1 MIGLFM
7 TVQNNLQDAHA
18 AVLDLVERFEKDQN
32 HYLSASYQEQEARK
46 DFLDKF
52 FMALGWDVN
61 HEAQTNPYE
70 QEVKIEKSVTTG
82 TAKRRAD
89 YSFSMAPHFTKRPR
103 FFVEAKRPQHDIA
116 TPDNYFQS
124 IRYSWSHQLP
134 LVVLTDFHSFHIID
148 SRYRPDIKTALPRK
162 LAVYNYREYRD
173 PDVFA
178 KIYWLFS
185 REATLGDAIGKYAD
199 TLEKPTAATKQM
211 GLFAGGYQNIDD
223 AFLGQLDQYREDLAR
238 SFKRHNPELDS
249 EQLTEVVQ
257 RLLDRL
263 VFTRFLED
271 KLIEPN
277 PIISQLGTKTSAW
290 KQFVRECARLDRQ
303 YNGVVFKHHSI
314 LDSPTFVVDDAAFL
328 AICDELTDPTSP
340 YDFNAIP
347 VEILGRIYER
357 FLGKVVVATAKRA
370 TVEEKPDVRKAGGV
384 FYTPDYI
391 VTHMVEQALGP
402 KVKGK
407 SPEEI
412 LSVRTIDTSCGSGSF
427 LIGVYEYILNEL
439 ARTYAAKPKLAKKND
454 VVMRDGVVHLS
465 IHKKREVLIKC
476 IFGIDIDAQAVEVTQ
491 LSLYLKL
498 LEDET
503 TDSAQTQQLELAAA
517 LLPSLN
523 QNIIVGNSLISP
535 IDDANADDMFTIE
548 RYDALKAVDLHRTF
562 PQVMQRGG
570 GFDLVI
576 GNPPYIKEYTNREA
590 FDNVRESPY
599 FQGKMDI
606 WYMFACRALDILK
619 PETGTLAFIATNNWT
634 TNFGAKRLRGKVTK
648 DARIEHLID
657 FGDFKVFKDAGI
669 QTMILIAKRS
679 TKPVSYVFD
688 YRVLE
693 GKKRTLAD
701 AQGLLAKA
709 DVANVTYL
717 SPDFDRAKFGESPY
731 TFSDATAETLLL
743 KLESC
748 SNFIL
753 NGSSEVAQGI
763 VPNPDVVSTQALGK
777 YSDKE
782 LKSGQISRSDPVFVI
797 PKGLFDKPNRDER
810 ELIKPLFA
818 PTDTKRYFLG
828 KQNVSEII
836 YSCSAL
842 SAVLPERLKQH
853 LLPYKRIMDERRET
867 KFGRLPWYCLHWPR
881 DKSFFEGAP
890 RILSVRK
897 CAEPTFS
904 YTEDVA
910 YVMMAF
916 NIIKTDRINQ
926 KYLTAL
932 LNSKVV
938 RYWLQ
943 HKGKMQGGQFQ
954 VDKEPLLAIPLVAP
968 PSAEQQRIAK
978 LVDLILQASE
988 KLHIAVLDSERDR
1001 YQRLIDQTDAKIQ
1014 EAVYTYYK
1022 LTDSDIDLISAQ
1034 NT

>member
-1 MIGLFM
+1 M
-7 TVQNNLQDAHA
+7 TVQTNFQDAHT
-18 AVLDLVERFEKDQN
+18 AVIDLVERFEKNQH

-61 HEAQTNPYE
+61 HETQTNPYE

-89 YSFSMAPHFTKRPR
+89 YSFSLAPHFTKRPR
-103 FFVEAKRPQHDIA
+103 FFVEAKRPQQDIA

-148 SRYRPDIKTALPRK
+148 SRYRPDIKTAVPRK

-185 REATLGDAIGKYAD
+185 REATLSDAIGKYAD
-199 TLEKPTAATKQM
+199 TLEKPTAASKQM

-238 SFKRHNPELDS
+238 SFKRHNPELNS

-277 PIISQLGTKTSAW
+277 PIISQLGTKTTAW
-290 KQFVRECARLDRQ
+290 KQFVRECDRLDKQ
-303 YNGVVFKHHSI
+303 YNGVVYKHHSI
-314 LDSPTFVVDDAAFL
+314 LDSPSFVVDDAAFL

-357 FLGKVVVATAKRA
+357 FLGKIVVATAKRA

-391 VTHMVEQALGP
+391 VAHMVEQALGP

-427 LIGVYEYILNEL
+427 LIGVYEYILTEL

-454 VVMRDGVVHLS
+454 IVMRDGIVHLS

-503 TDSAQTQQLELAAA
+503 TDSAQAQQLELAAA

-523 QNIIVGNSLISP
+523 KNIIVGNSLISP

-599 FQGKMDI
+599 YQGKMDI

-648 DARIEHLID
+648 DARIKYLID

-679 TKPVSYVFD
+679 SKPASYVFD
-688 YRVLE
+688 YRVLN

-709 DVANVTYL
+709 AVANVTYL
-717 SPDFDRAKFGESPY
+717 SPDFNRAKFGELPY

-743 KLESC
+743 KLARC
-748 SNFIL
+748 SNFVL
-753 NGSSEVAQGI
+753 NGSDEVAQGI
-763 VPNPDVVSTQALGK
+763 VPNPDVVSAQAIKK
-777 YSDKE
+777 YSTKE
-782 LKSGQISRSDPVFVI
+782 LNTHQISRGDPVFVV
-797 PKGLFDKPNRDER
+797 PKGLFSKATKDEKQ
-810 ELIKPLFA
+810 LIKPLFT
-818 PTDTKRYFLG
+818 PTNTKRYSLATDSV
-828 KQNVSEII
+828 QDII
-836 YSCSAL
+836 YSHA
-842 SAVLPERLKQH
+842 ARGTELPERLMQH

-867 KFGRLPWYCLHWPR
+867 KTGRLPWYCLHWPR
-881 DKSFFEGAP
+881 DKTFFEGAP

-904 YTEDVA
+904 YIENDA

-916 NIIKTDRINQ
+916 NVIKTDRINL

-1022 LTDSDIDLISAQ
+1022 LTDSDIDLVNA
-1034 NT
+1034 

>member
-1 MIGLFM
+1 MS
-7 TVQNNLQDAHA
+7 VQNSFQDAHA
-18 AVLDLVERFEKDQN
+18 TVIDLVKCFEKNQH
-32 HYLSASYQEQEARK
+32 HYLSVGYQEQEVRK

-61 HEAQTNPYE
+61 HETQTNPYE

-89 YSFSMAPHFTKRPR
+89 YSFSLPPHFTKRPR
-103 FFVEAKRPQHDIA
+103 FFVEAKRPQQDIA

-148 SRYRPDIKTALPRK
+148 SRYRPDIKTALNRK
-162 LAVYNYREYRD
+162 LGVYNYREYCD

-185 REATLGDAIGKYAD
+185 REATLNDAIGKYSD
-199 TLEKPTAATKQM
+199 TLEKPTASNKQL
-211 GLFAGGYQNIDD
+211 GLFPGGYQNIDD
-223 AFLGQLDQYREDLAR
+223 AFLGQLDQYREDLAH
-238 SFKRHNPELDS
+238 SFKRNNPNLNS

-277 PIISQLGTKTSAW
+277 PIISRLGTKASPW
-290 KQFVRECARLDRQ
+290 KQFVRECTRLDKQ
-303 YNGVVFKHHSI
+303 YNGVVYKHHSI
-314 LDSPTFVVDDAAFL
+314 LDSPSFVVDDASFI
-328 AICDELTDPTSP
+328 AICNELTDPTSP

-357 FLGKVVVATAKRA
+357 FLGKIVVATAKRA
-370 TVEEKPDVRKAGGV
+370 TVENKPDVRKAGGV

-391 VTHMVEQALGP
+391 VAHMVDQALGP

-412 LSVRTIDTSCGSGSF
+412 LSIRTIDTSCGSGSF
-427 LIGVYEYILNEL
+427 LIGVYEYLLTEL
-439 ARTYAAKPKLAKKND
+439 SRTYAGNPKLIKKKD
-454 VVMRDGVVHLS
+454 VVMRDGILHLS

-523 QNIIVGNSLISP
+523 KNIIVGNSLISP

-606 WYMFACRALDILK
+606 WYLFACRALDILK

-634 TNFGAKRLRGKVTK
+634 TNFGAKRLRGKITK
-648 DARIEHLID
+648 DARIEQLID

-669 QTMILIAKRS
+669 QTMILIAKQS
-679 TKPVSYVFD
+679 SKPESYVFD
-688 YRVLE
+688 YRVLN
-693 GKKRTLAD
+693 GKNRTLAD

-709 DVANVTYL
+709 AVTNVTYL
-717 SPDFDRAKFGESPY
+717 SPDFTRSKFGESPY
-731 TFSDATAETLLL
+731 TFSDTTAEALLL

-753 NGSSEVAQGI
+753 DGRSEVAQGI

-777 YSDKE
+777 YSDEE
-782 LKSGQISRSDPVFVI
+782 LKNGQISRGDPVFVI
-797 PKGLFDKPNRDER
+797 PKGLFNKPNRYER
-810 ELIKPLFA
+810 ELIKPLFS
-818 PTDTKRYFLG
+818 PTDTKRYFLA
-828 KQNVSEII
+828 KESVSDII
-836 YSCSAL
+836 YSHGSSAD
-842 SAVLPERLKQH
+842 LPERLKQH

-867 KFGRLPWYCLHWPR
+867 KVGRLPWYCLHWPR
-881 DKSFFEGAP
+881 DKGFFEGPP

-916 NIIKTDRINQ
+916 NVIKTDRINL

-978 LVDLILQASE
+978 LVDFILQASE
-988 KLHIAVLDSERDR
+988 KLHTAVLDSDRDR

-1022 LTDSDIDLISAQ
+1022 LTDSDIDLVNA
-1034 NT
+1034 

>member
-1 MIGLFM
+1 M
-7 TVQNNLQDAHA
+7 TVQTNFNDAHA
-18 AVLDLVERFEKDQN
+18 AVTALVDRFEQN
-32 HYLSASYQEQEARK
+32 HQHYLSPGYQEQQARK

-61 HEAQTNPYE
+61 HETQTNPYE
-70 QEVKIEKSVTTG
+70 QDVKIEKSVTTG
-82 TAKRRAD
+82 AAKRRAD
-89 YSFSMAPHFTKRPR
+89 YSFSLAPHFTKRPR
-103 FFVEAKRPQHDIA
+103 FFVEAKRPQQDIA

-162 LAVYNYREYRD
+162 LAVYNFREYRD

-199 TLEKPTAATKQM
+199 TLEKPTASSKQL
-211 GLFAGGYQNIDD
+211 GLFAGGYQNVDD
-223 AFLGQLDQYREDLAR
+223 AFLGQLDQYREELAR
-238 SFKRHNPELDS
+238 SFKRHNPGLDS
-249 EQLTEVVQ
+249 EQLTEIVQ

-271 KLIEPN
+271 KLIEPQ

-290 KQFVRECARLDRQ
+290 KQFARECDRLDKQ
-303 YNGVVFKHHSI
+303 YNGIVYKHHAI
-314 LDSPTFVVDDAAFL
+314 LDSPSFVVDDAAFIG
-328 AICDELTDPTSP
+328 ICDELTDPTSP

-347 VEILGRIYER
+347 IEILGRIYER

-391 VTHMVEQALGP
+391 VSHMVEKALGP

-412 LSVRTIDTSCGSGSF
+412 LSVKTIDTSCGSGSF
-427 LIGVYEYILNEL
+427 LIGVYEYILTEL

-454 VVMRDGVVHLS
+454 IVMRDGIVHLS
-465 IHKKREVLIKC
+465 IHKKREVLNKC

-503 TDSAQTQQLELAAA
+503 TDSAQAQQLELASA

-523 QNIIVGNSLISP
+523 KNIIVGNSLISP

-548 RYDALKAVDLHRTF
+548 RYDALRAVDLHRTF
-562 PQVMQRGG
+562 PQVMHRGG

-599 FQGKMDI
+599 YQGKMDI

-648 DARIEHLID
+648 NARIEHLID
-657 FGDFKVFKDAGI
+657 FGDYKVFKDAGI
-669 QTMILIAKRS
+669 QTMILIARRS
-679 TKPVSYVFD
+679 SKSASYVFD
-688 YRVLE
+688 YRVLN

-709 DVANVTYL
+709 PIPKVTYL
-717 SPDFDRAKFGESPY
+717 SPDFNRAKFGESPY
-731 TFSDATAETLLL
+731 TFSDATAAILLA
-743 KLESC
+743 KLEGA
-748 SNFIL
+748 SNFKLDSDAEAGVGIDVHQDFVNKKAL
-753 NGSSEVAQGI
+753 EKLGRNFSIGQGI
-763 VPNPDVVSTQALGK
+763 FNLYREDDDVLALTAAEKRLIQPFFTTEELGRYWGHSENKLWVIYTDSSFKDPAAMKPYPNLKAHLDQFKKVIT
-777 YSDKE
+777 SDNK
-782 LKSGQISRSDPVFVI
+782 PY
-797 PKGLFDKPNRDER
+797 GLHRARDEKFFKG
-810 ELIKPLFA
+810 EKI
-818 PTDTKRYFLG
+818 
-828 KQNVSEII
+828 VS
-836 YSCSAL
+836 A
-842 SAVLPERLKQH
+842 
-853 LLPYKRIMDERRET
+853 
-867 KFGRLPWYCLHWPR
+867 
-881 DKSFFEGAP
+881 
-890 RILSVRK
+890 RK
-897 CAEPTFS
+897 CARPTFT
-904 YTEDVA
+904 YTDFDC
-910 YVMMAF
+910 YVSQTF
-916 NIIKTDRINQ
+916 NVIKTDRINQ

-943 HKGKMQGGQFQ
+943 HKGKMQGEQFQ

-968 PSAEQQRIAK
+968 ANAEQQRIAK

-988 KLHIAVLDSERDR
+988 KLHISLLDSERDR
-1001 YQRLIDQTDAKIQ
+1001 HQRTIDQTDDRIQ
-1014 EAVYTYYK
+1014 EAIYTYYK
-1022 LTDSDIDLISAQ
+1022 LTDSDIDLINA
-1034 NT
+1034 

>member
-1 MIGLFM
+1 MP
-7 TVQNNLQDAHA
+7 VQNNFRDAHA
-18 AVLDLVERFEKDQN
+18 SVIDLVERFERNRQ
-32 HYLSASYQEQEARK
+32 HYLSSSYQEQEARK

-61 HEAQTNPYE
+61 HETQTNPYE

-89 YSFSMAPHFTKRPR
+89 YSFSLTPHFNKRPR
-103 FFVEAKRPQHDIA
+103 FFVEAKRPQQDIA

-134 LVVLTDFHSFHIID
+134 LVVLTDFHTFHIID
-148 SRYRPDIKTALPRK
+148 SRYRPDIRTALPRK
-162 LAVYNYREYRD
+162 LAVYNFRDYRD
-173 PDVFA
+173 PEVFA
-178 KIYWLFS
+178 RIYWLFS
-185 REATLGDAIGKYAD
+185 REATVGDAIGKYAE
-199 TLEKPTAATKQM
+199 TLEKPTASSKQL
-211 GLFAGGYQNIDD
+211 GLFAGGFQNIDD

-238 SFKRHNPELDS
+238 SFKRHNPSLDS

-271 KLIEPN
+271 KLIEPE
-277 PIISQLGTKTSAW
+277 PIISRLGTKTSAW
-290 KQFVRECARLDRQ
+290 KQFVRECSRLDKQ
-303 YNGVVFKHHSI
+303 YNGVVYKHHAV
-314 LDSPTFVVDDAAFL
+314 LDSPSFNVDDASFL
-328 AICDELTDPTSP
+328 AICDELTDRTSP

-357 FLGKVVVATAKRA
+357 FLGKVVVATAKQA
-370 TVEEKPDVRKAGGV
+370 KVVEKPNVRKAGGV

-402 KVKGK
+402 KIKGK
-407 SPEEI
+407 TPEEI

-427 LIGVYEYILNEL
+427 LIGVYEYILTEL

-454 VVMRDGVVHLS
+454 VVMRDGIVHLS
-465 IHKKREVLIKC
+465 IHKKREVLTKC

-517 LLPSLN
+517 LLPTLN

-535 IDDANADDMFTIE
+535 IDDASADDMFTIE

-599 FQGKMDI
+599 YQGKMDI

-634 TNFGAKRLRGKVTK
+634 TNFGAKRLRGKITK

-679 TKPVSYVFD
+679 SKAPSYVFD
-688 YRVLE
+688 YRVLG

-701 AQGLLAKA
+701 AQGLLVRAA
-709 DVANVTYL
+709 IPNSTYL
-717 SPDFDRAKFGESPY
+717 SPDFTRSKFGESPY
-731 TFSDATAETLLL
+731 SFSDATAEILLA
-743 KLESC
+743 KIKAC
-748 SNFIL
+748 ANFVL
-753 NGSSEVAQGI
+753 DGNEEVAQGI
-763 VPNPDVVSTQALGK
+763 VPNPDVVSAQSLGHFSEHEIRK
-777 YSDKE
+777 LGIE
-782 LKSGQISRSDPVFVI
+782 RGAPVFVVPI
-797 PKGLFDKPNRDER
+797 NFLPSPNKQEK
-810 ELIKPLFA
+810 LLLKPLFEPVDA
-818 PTDTKRYFLG
+818 ARYSLKG
-828 KQNVSEII
+828 VNRLELI
-836 YSCSAL
+836 YSNASQV
-842 SAVLPERLKQH
+842 SKMDKGLPARIHEH
-853 LLPYKRIMDERRET
+853 LLRYKKIMDARRET
-867 KFGRLPWYCLHWPR
+867 SQGRLPWYCLHWPR
-881 DKSFFEGAP
+881 DVRLFERGP
-890 RILSVRK
+890 RIFSVRK
-897 CAEPTFS
+897 CAIPTFS
-904 YTEDVA
+904 YVDECA
-910 YVMMAF
+910 YVMMSF
-916 NIIKTDRINQ
+916 NVIKTDRIDQ

-968 PSAEQQRIAK
+968 PSIEQQRIAK
-978 LVDLILQASE
+978 LVDRILQATE
-988 KLHIAVLDSERDR
+988 KLQAAVLDSERDR
-1001 YQRLIDQTDAKIQ
+1001 CQRLIDQTDAGIQ
-1014 EAVYTYYK
+1014 ERIYTIYK
-1022 LTDSDIDLISAQ
+1022 LSDSDIDQI
-1034 NT
+1034 NG

>member
-1 MIGLFM
+1 M
-7 TVQNNLQDAHA
+7 TVQNNFQDAHA
-18 AVLDLVERFEKDQN
+18 AIIDLVERFEKNKQ

-61 HEAQTNPYE
+61 HETQTNPYE

-89 YSFSMAPHFTKRPR
+89 YSFSLTPHFTKRPR
-103 FFVEAKRPQHDIA
+103 FFVEAKRPQQDIA

-148 SRYRPDIKTALPRK
+148 SRHRPDIKTALLRK
-162 LAVYNYREYRD
+162 LAIYNYREYRD

-185 REATLGDAIGKYAD
+185 REATLSDAIGKYAE
-199 TLEKPTAATKQM
+199 TLEKPTASGKQLA
-211 GLFAGGYQNIDD
+211 LFAGGYQSIDD

-238 SFKRHNPELDS
+238 SFKRHNPELNS

-290 KQFVRECARLDRQ
+290 KQFVRECDRLDKQ
-303 YNGVVFKHHSI
+303 YNGVVYKHHSI
-314 LDSPTFVVDDAAFL
+314 LDSPSFVVDDAAFL

-357 FLGKVVVATAKRA
+357 FLGKIVVATAKRA
-370 TVEEKPDVRKAGGV
+370 KVEEKPDVRKAGGV

-391 VTHMVEQALGP
+391 VAYMVEQALGP

-427 LIGVYEYILNEL
+427 LIGVYEYILTEL

-454 VVMRDGVVHLS
+454 VVTRDGILHLS
-465 IHKKREVLIKC
+465 IHKKREVLVKC

-590 FDNVRESPY
+590 FENVRESPY
-599 FQGKMDI
+599 YQGKMDI

-619 PETGTLAFIATNNWT
+619 PETGTLALIATNNWT
-634 TNFGAKRLRGKVTK
+634 TNFGAKRLRGKITK

-679 TKPVSYVFD
+679 SKPASYVFD
-688 YRVLE
+688 YRVLG

-701 AQGLLAKA
+701 AQGLLVKA
-709 DVANVTYL
+709 AVANVTYL
-717 SPDFDRAKFGESPY
+717 SPAFDRAKFGESPY
-731 TFSDATAETLLL
+731 TFSDATAEILLE
-743 KLESC
+743 KLEAA
-748 SNFIL
+748 SNFTLDGDTEAGVGIDVHQDFVNKKAL
-753 NGSSEVAQGI
+753 EKLGRNFSIGQGI
-763 VPNPDVVSTQALGK
+763 FNL
-777 YSDKE
+777 Y
-782 LKSGQISRSDPVFVI
+782 
-797 PKGLFDKPNRDER
+797 RDDEGTLTLTAAEKR
-810 ELIKPLFA
+810 LIKPFFTTEELGRYWGCSENKLWVIY
-818 PTDTKRYFLG
+818 TDSSFKDPAAMKPYPNLKAHLDQF
-828 KQNVSEII
+828 KKII
-836 YSCSAL
+836 TSDNKPYGLHRARNEKFFKGEKIISA
-842 SAVLPERLKQH
+842 
-853 LLPYKRIMDERRET
+853 
-867 KFGRLPWYCLHWPR
+867 
-881 DKSFFEGAP
+881 
-890 RILSVRK
+890 RK
-897 CAEPTFS
+897 CAQPTFT
-904 YTEDVA
+904 YTDGDC
-910 YVMMAF
+910 YVSQTF
-916 NIIKTDRINQ
+916 NVIKTDRINQ

-938 RYWLQ
+938 RYWLE

-1022 LTDSDIDLISAQ
+1022 LTDSDIDLINA
-1034 NT
+1034 

>member
-1 MIGLFM
+1 M
-7 TVQNNLQDAHA
+7 TVLNNFKAAHL
-18 AVLDLVERFEKDQN
+18 AVINLVECFEKNQH
-32 HYLSASYQEQEARK
+32 HYLSTSYQEQEARK

-52 FMALGWDVN
+52 FIALGWDVN
-61 HEAQTNPYE
+61 HEIQTNPYE

-82 TAKRRAD
+82 SAKRRAD
-89 YSFSMAPHFTKRPR
+89 YSFSLPPHFTKRPR
-103 FFVEAKRPQHDIA
+103 FFVEAKRPQQNIA
-116 TPDNYFQS
+116 TPDNYFQA

-148 SRYRPDIKTALPRK
+148 SRHRPDIKTALSRK
-162 LAVYNYREYRD
+162 LAVYNFRQYND

-185 REATLGDAIGKYAD
+185 REATLDDAIGKYAD
-199 TLEKPTAATKQM
+199 TLEKPIASSKQL
-211 GLFAGGYQNIDD
+211 GLFAGGYQSIDE
-223 AFLGQLDQYREDLAR
+223 AFLEQLDQYREDLAR
-238 SFKRHNPELDS
+238 SFKLHNPNLDS
-249 EQLTEVVQ
+249 KQLTEVVQ

-271 KLIEPN
+271 KLIEPY
-277 PIISQLGTKTSAW
+277 PIISQLGKKTSAW
-290 KQFVRECARLDRQ
+290 NQFVRECTRLDKQ
-303 YNGVVFKHHSI
+303 YNGIVYKHHLI
-314 LDSPTFVVDDAAFL
+314 LDSPTFIVDDTVFQT
-328 AICDELTDPTSP
+328 ICDELTATTSP

-347 VEILGRIYER
+347 IEILGRIYER
-357 FLGKVVVATAKRA
+357 FLGKTVIATAKRA
-370 TVEEKPDVRKAGGV
+370 RVEEKPDVRKAGGV

-391 VTHMVEQALGP
+391 VTYMVDQALGP

-412 LSVRTIDTSCGSGSF
+412 LSIRTIDTSCGSGSF
-427 LIGVYEYILNEL
+427 LIGVYEYILTEL
-439 ARTYAAKPKLAKKND
+439 SRTYAAKPKLAKKND
-454 VVMRDGVVHLS
+454 VVMRDGIVHLS
-465 IHKKREVLIKC
+465 IHKKREILIKC

-503 TDSAQTQQLELAAA
+503 TDSAQAQQLELAAA

-523 QNIIVGNSLISP
+523 NNIIVGNSLISP
-535 IDDANADDMFTIE
+535 IDDANADDMFTIQ

-599 FQGKMDI
+599 YQGKMDI

-634 TNFGAKRLRGKVTK
+634 TNFGAKRLRGKITK
-648 DARIEHLID
+648 DARIEQLID

-679 TKPVSYVFD
+679 SKPESYVFD
-688 YRVLE
+688 YRVLN

-701 AQGLLAKA
+701 AQGLLTTAT
-709 DVANVTYL
+709 VANATYL
-717 SPDFDRAKFGESPY
+717 LPDFDRAKFGESPY
-731 TFSDATAETLLL
+731 TFSDTPATILLL
-743 KLESC
+743 KLASR
-748 SNFIL
+748 SNFL
-753 NGSSEVAQGI
+753 LDGKHEVAQGI
-763 VPNPDVVSTQALGK
+763 VPPQDFLNKKSQSVLGSKFSVGQGVFTLNCDEVDALKLSAEEKRLIKPFFTTEELGRYWG
-777 YSDKE
+777 YSKNKFWIIYTDSFFKDPTTME
-782 LKSGQISRSDPVFVI
+782 PYPNLKAHLDQFKKIITSDNKPY
-797 PKGLFDKPNRDER
+797 GLHRARDER
-810 ELIKPLFA
+810 FFKGEK
-818 PTDTKRYFLG
+818 
-828 KQNVSEII
+828 II
-836 YSCSAL
+836 SA
-842 SAVLPERLKQH
+842 
-853 LLPYKRIMDERRET
+853 
-867 KFGRLPWYCLHWPR
+867 
-881 DKSFFEGAP
+881 
-890 RILSVRK
+890 RK
-897 CAEPTFS
+897 CAQPTFT
-904 YTEDVA
+904 YTDGDC
-910 YVMMAF
+910 YVSQTF
-916 NIIKTDRINQ
+916 NVIKTDRINQ

-943 HKGKMQGGQFQ
+943 HKGKMQGGQYQ

-968 PSAEQQRIAK
+968 PSEEQKRIAM

-988 KLHIAVLDSERDR
+988 NLHIANLDSDRDR
-1001 YQRLIDQTDAKIQ
+1001 HQRLINQTDARIQ
-1014 EAVYTYYK
+1014 ETFYK
-1022 LTDSDIDLISAQ
+1022 LYKLNDSDVDLI
-1034 NT
+1034 NR

>member
-1 MIGLFM
+1 M
-7 TVQNNLQDAHA
+7 TVQNNFQDAHA
-18 AVLDLVERFEKDQN
+18 AVIDLVERFEKNQH
-32 HYLSASYQEQEARK
+32 HYLSSSYQEQEARK

-61 HEAQTNPYE
+61 HETQTNPYE

-89 YSFSMAPHFTKRPR
+89 YSFSLAPHFTKRPR
-103 FFVEAKRPQHDIA
+103 FFVEAKRPQQDIA

-148 SRYRPDIKTALPRK
+148 SRYRPDIKAALPRK
-162 LAVYNYREYRD
+162 LAVYSFREYRD
-173 PDVFA
+173 PEVFA

-185 REATLGDAIGKYAD
+185 REATVGDAIGKYAD
-199 TLEKPTAATKQM
+199 TLEKPTVSSKQL

-249 EQLTEVVQ
+249 EQLTEIVQ

-271 KLIEPN
+271 KLIEPH

-290 KQFVRECARLDRQ
+290 KQFVRECDRLDKQ
-303 YNGVVFKHHSI
+303 YNGVVYKHHSI
-314 LDSPTFVVDDAAFL
+314 LDSPNFNVDDAAFL
-328 AICDELTDPTSP
+328 AICDELSDATSP

-407 SPEEI
+407 TPEEI
-412 LSVRTIDTSCGSGSF
+412 LSVRIIDTSCGSGSF
-427 LIGVYEYILNEL
+427 LIGVYEYILTEL

-454 VVMRDGVVHLS
+454 IVMRDGIVHLS

-503 TDSAQTQQLELAAA
+503 TDSAQTQQLELASA

-562 PQVMQRGG
+562 PQVFRSG

-576 GNPPYIKEYTNREA
+576 GNPPYIKESTNREA
-590 FDNVRESPY
+590 FDNIHDSPY
-599 FQGKMDI
+599 YQGKMDI

-669 QTMILIAKRS
+669 QTMILVAKRS
-679 TKPVSYVFD
+679 TDPESYAFD
-688 YRVLE
+688 YRRLE
-693 GKKRTLAD
+693 SLKPKLAD
-701 AQGLLAKA
+701 AL
-709 DVANVTYL
+709 
-717 SPDFDRAKFGESPY
+717 
-731 TFSDATAETLLL
+731 
-743 KLESC
+743 
-748 SNFIL
+748 
-753 NGSSEVAQGI
+753 
-763 VPNPDVVSTQALGK
+763 
-777 YSDKE
+777 
-782 LKSGQISRSDPVFVI
+782 
-797 PKGLFDKPNRDER
+797 
-810 ELIKPLFA
+810 
-818 PTDTKRYFLG
+818 
-828 KQNVSEII
+828 
-836 YSCSAL
+836 
-842 SAVLPERLKQH
+842 
-853 LLPYKRIMDERRET
+853 
-867 KFGRLPWYCLHWPR
+867 
-881 DKSFFEGAP
+881 
-890 RILSVRK
+890 
-897 CAEPTFS
+897 
-904 YTEDVA
+904 
-910 YVMMAF
+910 
-916 NIIKTDRINQ
+916 
-926 KYLTAL
+926 AL
-932 LNSKVV
+932 LRDGLNNSQ
-938 RYWLQ
+938 RSR
-943 HKGKMQGGQFQ
+943 
-954 VDKEPLLAIPLVAP
+954 VA
-968 PSAEQQRIAK
+968 
-978 LVDLILQASE
+978 
-988 KLHIAVLDSERDR
+988 DR
-1001 YQRLIDQTDAKIQ
+1001 
-1014 EAVYTYYK
+1014 
-1022 LTDSDIDLISAQ
+1022 
-1034 NT
+1034 

>member
-1 MIGLFM
+1 M
-7 TVQNNLQDAHA
+7 TVQNNFQDAHA
-18 AVLDLVERFEKDQN
+18 AVIGLVERFEKN
-32 HYLSASYQEQEARK
+32 HHHYLGSSYQEQEARK

-61 HEAQTNPYE
+61 HETQTNPYA

-89 YSFSMAPHFTKRPR
+89 YSFSLAPHFTKRPR
-103 FFVEAKRPQHDIA
+103 FFVEAKRPQLDIA

-148 SRYRPDIKTALPRK
+148 SRYRPDIKTALARK
-162 LAVYNYREYRD
+162 VAVYSLREYRD
-173 PDVFA
+173 PEVFA

-199 TLEKPTAATKQM
+199 TLEKPTPSGKQL
-211 GLFAGGYQNIDD
+211 GSFAGTYQNIDD

-271 KLIEPN
+271 KLIEPQ
-277 PIISQLGTKTSAW
+277 PIISQLGIKTSAW
-290 KQFVRECARLDRQ
+290 KQFVRECDRLDKQ
-303 YNGVVFKHHSI
+303 YNGVVYKHHAI
-314 LDSPTFVVDDAAFL
+314 LDSPNFNVDDAAFL
-328 AICDELTDPTSP
+328 AICDELTDATSP

-412 LSVRTIDTSCGSGSF
+412 LSVRAIDTSCGSGSF
-427 LIGVYEYILNEL
+427 LIGVYEYILTEL

-454 VVMRDGVVHLS
+454 IVMRDGIVHLS

-535 IDDANADDMFTIE
+535 IDDANTVDMFTIE

-590 FDNVRESPY
+590 FENVRESPY
-599 FQGKMDI
+599 YQGKMDI
-606 WYMFACRALDILK
+606 WYLFACRALDILK

-634 TNFGAKRLRGKVTK
+634 TNFGAKRLRRKVTN

-669 QTMILIAKRS
+669 QTMILIARRS
-679 TKPVSYVFD
+679 SRPASYAFD
-688 YRVLE
+688 YRVLD
-693 GKKRTLAD
+693 GKKRSLAD
-701 AQGLLAKA
+701 AQSLLAKA
-709 DVANVTYL
+709 PTPNVTYL
-717 SPDFDRAKFGESPY
+717 SPEFKRSKFGESPY

-743 KLESC
+743 KLANC
-748 SNFIL
+748 SNFVL
-753 NGSSEVAQGI
+753 DGNDEVAQGI
-763 VPNPDVVSTQALGK
+763 VPNPDVVSTQAIKK
-777 YSDKE
+777 YSAKE
-782 LKSGQISRSDPVFVI
+782 LSSHQISRGDPVFVI
-797 PKGLFDKPNRDER
+797 PKGFFTRPTKDEAQ
-810 ELIKPLFA
+810 LIHPLFA
-818 PTDTKRYFLG
+818 PTDAKRYSLA
-828 KQNVSEII
+828 KESVADII
-836 YSCSAL
+836 YSHATQRSG
-842 SAVLPERLKQH
+842 LPERLKQH

-867 KFGRLPWYCLHWPR
+867 KSGRLPWYCLHWPR
-881 DKSFFEGAP
+881 DKRFFEGEP

-916 NIIKTDRINQ
+916 NVIKTDRINQ

-938 RYWLQ
+938 RYWLR

-968 PSAEQQRIAK
+968 ANGEQERIAK
-978 LVDLILQASE
+978 WVDLILQASE
-988 KLHIAVLDSERDR
+988 KLHIAVLDSDRNR

-1022 LTDSDIDLISAQ
+1022 LTDSDIDQ
-1034 NT
+1034 VNF

>member
-1 MIGLFM
+1 MP
-7 TVQNNLQDAHA
+7 VQSNFQDAHT
-18 AVLDLVERFEKDQN
+18 AVIDLVDQFEKNQL
-32 HYLSASYQEQEARK
+32 HYISTNYQEQEARK

-82 TAKRRAD
+82 KAKRRAD
-89 YSFSMAPHFTKRPR
+89 YSFSLAPHFTKRPR
-103 FFVEAKRPQHDIA
+103 FFVEAKRPQQDIA

-148 SRYRPDIKTALPRK
+148 SRFRPDIRTSLPRK
-162 LAVYNYREYRD
+162 LAVYNYRDYRD
-173 PDVFA
+173 PEIFA
-178 KIYWLFS
+178 RIYWLFS
-185 REATLGDAIGKYAD
+185 REATVNDAISKYAD
-199 TLEKPTAATKQM
+199 TLEKPTAASKQL

-238 SFKRHNPELDS
+238 SFKRLNPELNS

-271 KLIEPN
+271 KLIEPQ
-277 PIISQLGTKTSAW
+277 PIISRLGTTSSAW
-290 KQFVRECARLDRQ
+290 KQFVKECDRLDKL
-303 YNGVVFKHHSI
+303 YNGVVYKNHSI
-314 LDSPTFVVDDAAFL
+314 LDSPSFKVDDAAFL
-328 AICDELTDPTSP
+328 SICDELTDKTSP

-357 FLGKVVVATAKRA
+357 FLGKVVVATAKQAR
-370 TVEEKPDVRKAGGV
+370 VEEKPDVRKAGGV

-391 VTHMVEQALGP
+391 VTYMVEQALGP

-407 SPEEI
+407 LPEDI
-412 LSVRTIDTSCGSGSF
+412 LLVKTIDTSCGSGSF
-427 LIGVYEYILNEL
+427 LIGVYDYILTEL
-439 ARTYAAKPKLAKKND
+439 ARTYSANPKLAKKND
-454 VVMRDGVVHLS
+454 IVMRDGIVHLS

-548 RYDALKAVDLHRTF
+548 RYDALKAVDIHRTF

-590 FDNVRESPY
+590 FNNVRESPY

-606 WYMFACRALDILK
+606 WYLFACRAFDILK

-634 TNFGAKRLRGKVTK
+634 TNFGAKRLRSKITT
-648 DARIEHLID
+648 DARIEYLID

-679 TKPVSYVFD
+679 SEPLSYTFD

-693 GKKRTLAD
+693 GKKRTLAE
-701 AQGLLAKA
+701 AKGLLSKA
-709 DVANVTYL
+709 SIANARYL
-717 SPDFDRAKFGESPY
+717 SPDFERSKFGESSY
-731 TFSDATAETLLL
+731 SFSDLTAEVLLTKL
-743 KLESC
+743 KTN

-753 NGSSEVAQGI
+753 DGDTEVKQGI
-763 VPNPDVVSTQALGK
+763 VAPQDFVNKKSQAILGGK
-777 YSDKE
+777 FSVKQGIFNLYR
-782 LKSGQISRSDPVFVI
+782 G
-797 PKGLFDKPNRDER
+797 DEGTLSLSASEKR
-810 ELIKPLFA
+810 LIKPLFTTQELGRYWGN
-818 PTDTKRYFLG
+818 PENQHWVIYTDSSFKDPASMKPYPNLKAHLDQFKKVITSDNKPYGLHRAREERFFKG
-828 KQNVSEII
+828 EKII
-836 YSCSAL
+836 S
-842 SAVLPERLKQH
+842 
-853 LLPYKRIMDERRET
+853 T
-867 KFGRLPWYCLHWPR
+867 
-881 DKSFFEGAP
+881 
-890 RILSVRK
+890 RK
-897 CAEPTFS
+897 CAQPTFT
-904 YTEDVA
+904 YTEYDC
-910 YVMMAF
+910 YVSQTF
-916 NIIKTDRINQ
+916 NVIKTDRIDQ
-926 KYLTAL
+926 KYLIAL

-938 RYWLQ
+938 RFWLK
-943 HKGKMQGGQFQ
+943 HKGKMQGEQFQ
-954 VDKEPLLAIPLVAP
+954 VDKEPLLAIPLFSP
-968 PSAEQQRIAK
+968 PVVEQRRIAK
-978 LVDLILQASE
+978 LVDRILQGYE
-988 KLHIAVLDSERDR
+988 KIKISVLDTERDR
-1001 YQRLIDQTDAKIQ
+1001 YQRLIDQTDASIQ
-1014 EAVYTYYK
+1014 EHIYALYN
-1022 LTDSDIDLISAQ
+1022 LSDSDIDQI
-1034 NT
+1034 NG

>member
-1 MIGLFM
+1 MP
-7 TVQNNLQDAHA
+7 VQNNFRDAHA
-18 AVLDLVERFEKDQN
+18 SVIDLVERFERNRQ
-32 HYLSASYQEQEARK
+32 HYLSSSYQEQEARK

-61 HEAQTNPYE
+61 HETQTNPYE

-89 YSFSMAPHFTKRPR
+89 YSFSLTPHFNKRPR
-103 FFVEAKRPQHDIA
+103 FFVEAKRPQQDIA

-134 LVVLTDFHSFHIID
+134 LVVLTDFHTFHIID
-148 SRYRPDIKTALPRK
+148 SRYRPDIRTALPRK
-162 LAVYNYREYRD
+162 LAVYNFRDYRD
-173 PDVFA
+173 PEVFA
-178 KIYWLFS
+178 RIYWLFS
-185 REATLGDAIGKYAD
+185 REATVDDAIGKYAE
-199 TLEKPTAATKQM
+199 TLEKPTASSKQL
-211 GLFAGGYQNIDD
+211 GLVAGGFQNIDD

-238 SFKRHNPELDS
+238 SFKRHNPTLDS

-271 KLIEPN
+271 KLIEPE
-277 PIISQLGTKTSAW
+277 PIISRLGTKTSAW
-290 KQFVRECARLDRQ
+290 KQFVRECSRLDKQ
-303 YNGVVFKHHSI
+303 YNGVVYKHHAV
-314 LDSPTFVVDDAAFL
+314 LDSPSFNVDDASFL

-357 FLGKVVVATAKRA
+357 FLGKVVVATAKQA
-370 TVEEKPDVRKAGGV
+370 KVVEKPNVRKAGGV

-402 KVKGK
+402 KIKGK
-407 SPEEI
+407 TPEEI

-427 LIGVYEYILNEL
+427 LIGVYEYILTEL

-454 VVMRDGVVHLS
+454 VVMRDGIVHLS
-465 IHKKREVLIKC
+465 IHKKREVLTKC

-517 LLPSLN
+517 LLPTLS

-535 IDDANADDMFTIE
+535 IDDASADDMFTIE

-599 FQGKMDI
+599 YQGKMDI

-634 TNFGAKRLRGKVTK
+634 TNFGAKRLRGKITK

-679 TKPVSYVFD
+679 SKPLTYVFD
-688 YRVLE
+688 YRALG

-701 AQGLLAKA
+701 ARKLLARVEIPNA
-709 DVANVTYL
+709 TYL
-717 SPDFDRAKFGESPY
+717 SPAFARVKFGGAPY
-731 TFSDATAETLLL
+731 TFPNATAETLLQ
-743 KLESC
+743 KIQAA
-748 SNFIL
+748 SNFKLDDDRETGVGIDVHQDFVNKKSQAVL
-753 NGSSEVAQGI
+753 GPNFTIGHGIFNLYRGDEGVLMLTASEKRLIKPFFTTQELGRYWGSSENKLWVI
-763 VPNPDVVSTQALGK
+763 YTDSSFKHPSSMKPYPNLKAHLDQFKKVIT
-777 YSDKE
+777 SDNK
-782 LKSGQISRSDPVFVI
+782 PY
-797 PKGLFDKPNRDER
+797 GLHRARDER
-810 ELIKPLFA
+810 FFKGEK
-818 PTDTKRYFLG
+818 
-828 KQNVSEII
+828 II
-836 YSCSAL
+836 SA
-842 SAVLPERLKQH
+842 
-853 LLPYKRIMDERRET
+853 
-867 KFGRLPWYCLHWPR
+867 
-881 DKSFFEGAP
+881 
-890 RILSVRK
+890 RK
-897 CAEPTFS
+897 CGQPTF
-904 YTEDVA
+904 THTVFDC
-910 YVMMAF
+910 YVSQTF
-916 NIIKTDRINQ
+916 NVIKTDRIDQ

-968 PSAEQQRIAK
+968 PSVEQQRIAK
-978 LVDLILQASE
+978 LVDRILQATE
-988 KLHIAVLDSERDR
+988 KLQAAVLDSERDR
-1001 YQRLIDQTDAKIQ
+1001 CQRLIDQTDAGIQ
-1014 EAVYTYYK
+1014 ERIYTIYK
-1022 LTDSDIDLISAQ
+1022 LSDSDIDQI
-1034 NT
+1034 NG

>member
-1 MIGLFM
+1 M
-7 TVQNNLQDAHA
+7 TVQNNFHDAHL
-18 AVLDLVERFEKDQN
+18 VVIDLVERFEKNQH
-32 HYLSASYQEQEARK
+32 HYLSSSYQEQEARK

-61 HEAQTNPYE
+61 HETQTNPYE

-89 YSFSMAPHFTKRPR
+89 YSFSLAPHFTKHPR
-103 FFVEAKRPQHDIA
+103 FFVEAKRPQLDIA

-134 LVVLTDFHSFHIID
+134 LVVLTDFRSFHIID

-162 LAVYNYREYRD
+162 LAVYSYLEYRD
-173 PDVFA
+173 PEVFA
-178 KIYWLFS
+178 RIYWLFS
-185 REATLGDAIGKYAD
+185 REAVLGDSIGKYAD
-199 TLEKPTAATKQM
+199 TLEKPAASNKQL
-211 GLFAGGYQNIDD
+211 GLLAGGYQNIDD
-223 AFLGQLDQYREDLAR
+223 AFLAQLDQYREDLAR
-238 SFKRHNPELDS
+238 SFKRHNPGLNS

-271 KLIEPN
+271 KLIEPH
-277 PIISQLGTKTSAW
+277 PIISQLGTKGSAW
-290 KQFVRECARLDRQ
+290 KEFVRACDKLDKQ
-303 YNGVVFKHHSI
+303 YNGVVYKHHSI
-314 LDSPTFVVDDAAFL
+314 LDSPTFNVDDTAFIG
-328 AICDELTDPTSP
+328 ICDELTDPKSP

-391 VTHMVEQALGP
+391 VRYMVEQALGP

-412 LSVRTIDTSCGSGSF
+412 LSVRIIDTSCGSGSF
-427 LIGVYEYILNEL
+427 LIGVYEYLLTEL
-439 ARTYAAKPKLAKKND
+439 ARTYAANPKLAKKKD
-454 VVMRDGVVHLS
+454 IVMRDGIVHLS

-503 TDSAQTQQLELAAA
+503 TDSAQSQQLELAAA

-562 PQVMQRGG
+562 PQVIQRGG
-570 GFDLVI
+570 GFDIVI

-590 FDNVRESPY
+590 FDNIRESPY
-599 FQGKMDI
+599 YQGKMDI

-634 TNFGAKRLRGKVTK
+634 TNFGAKRLRGKVSK

-657 FGDFKVFKDAGI
+657 FGNFKVFKDAGI

-679 TKPVSYVFD
+679 SKLDSYIFD
-688 YRVLE
+688 YRVLV
-693 GKKRTLAD
+693 GKKPTLVD
-701 AQGLLAKA
+701 AQGMLAQA
-709 DVANVTYL
+709 AIPNVLYL
-717 SPDFDRAKFGESPY
+717 SPDFTRARFGESPY
-731 TFSDATAETLLL
+731 TFSDTAAETLLL
-743 KLESC
+743 KLASC
-748 SNFIL
+748 SNFVL
-753 NGSSEVAQGI
+753 NGNTEIAQGI
-763 VPNPDVVSTQALGK
+763 VPNPDVVSTQAIK
-777 YSDKE
+777 KFSDRE
-782 LKSGQISRSDPVFVI
+782 LKSGQISRDDPVFVV
-797 PKGLFDKPNRDER
+797 PKGIFPKPNNDER
-810 ELIKPLFA
+810 DLLKPLFL
-818 PTDTKRYFLG
+818 PTDAKRYLLF
-828 KQNVSEII
+828 KDSSSDII
-836 YSCSAL
+836 YSHASRN
-842 SAVLPERLKQH
+842 SDLPARLQQH

-867 KFGRLPWYCLHWPR
+867 KNGRLPWYCLHWPR
-881 DKSFFEGAP
+881 DKVFFEGAA

-897 CAEPTFS
+897 CAEPTFA
-904 YTEDVA
+904 YTENIA

-916 NIIKTDRINQ
+916 NVIKTDRINQ

-938 RYWLQ
+938 RYWLR

-954 VDKEPLLAIPLVAP
+954 VDKEPLLTIPLVAP
-968 PSAEQQRIAK
+968 PSAEQQRIARF
-978 LVDLILQASE
+978 VDFILQASE
-988 KLHIAVLDSERDR
+988 KLHVAFLDSERNR

-1022 LTDSDIDLISAQ
+1022 LTDSEIDLINA
-1034 NT
+1034 

>member
-1 MIGLFM
+1 MP
-7 TVQNNLQDAHA
+7 VKNNFEDAHA
-18 AVLDLVERFEKDQN
+18 AVINLVDRFEKNQH
-32 HYLSASYQEQEARK
+32 HYLSSSYQEQEARK

-61 HEAQTNPYE
+61 HETQTNPYE

-82 TAKRRAD
+82 VAKRRAD
-89 YSFSMAPHFTKRPR
+89 YSFSLAPHFNKRPR
-103 FFVEAKRPQHDIA
+103 FFVEAKRPQQDIA

-134 LVVLTDFHSFHIID
+134 LVVLTDFHTFHIID
-148 SRYRPDIKTALPRK
+148 SRYRPDIRTALPRK
-162 LAVYNYREYRD
+162 LAVYNFREYRD
-173 PDVFA
+173 VDVFA

-185 REATLGDAIGKYAD
+185 RKATAQDAIGKYAE
-199 TLEKPTAATKQM
+199 TLEKPTSASKQL

-223 AFLGQLDQYREDLAR
+223 AFLGQLDQYREELAR
-238 SFKRHNPELDS
+238 SFKRHNPSLDS

-271 KLIEPN
+271 KLIEPE
-277 PIISQLGTKTSAW
+277 PIISRLGTKTSAW
-290 KQFVRECARLDRQ
+290 KQFLLECDRLDKL
-303 YNGVVFKHHSI
+303 YNGVVYKHHAI
-314 LDSPTFVVDDAAFL
+314 LDSPSFIVDDAAFL

-357 FLGKVVVATAKRA
+357 FLGKVVVATAKQA
-370 TVEEKPDVRKAGGV
+370 KVVEKPDVRKAGGV

-402 KVKGK
+402 KIKGK
-407 SPEEI
+407 TPDEI
-412 LSVRTIDTSCGSGSF
+412 LSIRTIDTSCGSGSF
-427 LIGVYEYILNEL
+427 LIGVYEYILTEL
-439 ARTYAAKPKLAKKND
+439 SRTYAAKPKLAKKSD
-454 VVMRDGVVHLS
+454 IVMRDGVIHLS

-535 IDDANADDMFTIE
+535 IDDANADDLFTIE
-548 RYDALKAVDLHRTF
+548 RYDALKAVDIHRTF

-590 FDNVRESPY
+590 FEYVRESPY
-599 FQGKMDI
+599 YQGKMDI
-606 WYMFACRALDILK
+606 WYLFACRALDILK
-619 PETGTLAFIATNNWT
+619 PDAGTLAFIATNNWT
-634 TNFGAKRLRGKVTK
+634 TNFGAKRLRGKLTK

-679 TKPVSYVFD
+679 TKPSSYVFD
-688 YRVLE
+688 YRVLG
-693 GKKRTLAD
+693 GKKRSLAD
-701 AQGLLAKA
+701 AQGLLARA
-709 DVANVTYL
+709 PVPNSVYL
-717 SPDFDRAKFGESPY
+717 SPDFTRSKFGEFPY
-731 TFSDATAETLLL
+731 SFSDATAETLLA
-743 KLESC
+743 KIKAA
-748 SNFIL
+748 SNFVL
-753 NGSSEVAQGI
+753 DGNDEVAQGI
-763 VPNPDVVSTQALGK
+763 VPPQDFVNRKSLAILGSNFSVGQGIFNL
-777 YSDKE
+777 YREDEGS
-782 LKSGQISRSDPVFVI
+782 LKLTASEKR
-797 PKGLFDKPNRDER
+797 
-810 ELIKPLFA
+810 LIKPFFTTQELGRYWGN
-818 PTDTKRYFLG
+818 PENQLWVIYTDSSFKDPASMKPYPNLKAHLDQFRKVITSDNKPYGLHRARDEKFFKG
-828 KQNVSEII
+828 EKII
-836 YSCSAL
+836 SA
-842 SAVLPERLKQH
+842 
-853 LLPYKRIMDERRET
+853 
-867 KFGRLPWYCLHWPR
+867 
-881 DKSFFEGAP
+881 
-890 RILSVRK
+890 RK
-897 CAEPTFS
+897 CGQPTFT
-904 YTEDVA
+904 YTEGDC
-910 YVMMAF
+910 YVSQTF
-916 NIIKTDRINQ
+916 NVIKTNRIDQ

-968 PSAEQQRIAK
+968 PNGEQQRIAN
-978 LVDLILQASE
+978 LVDRILQATE
-988 KLHIAVLDSERDR
+988 KLQAAVLDSERQR
-1001 YQRLIDQTDAKIQ
+1001 YQRLIDQTDAGIQ
-1014 EAVYTYYK
+1014 ERFYNIYK
-1022 LTDSDIDLISAQ
+1022 LDDLDIDQI
-1034 NT
+1034 NGR

>member
-1 MIGLFM
+1 MS
-7 TVQNNLQDAHA
+7 VQTNFQDAHA
-18 AVLDLVERFEKDQN
+18 AVIDLVERFEKNHQ
-32 HYLSASYQEQEARK
+32 HYLSSSYQEQEARK

-61 HEAQTNPYE
+61 HETQTNPYE

-89 YSFSMAPHFTKRPR
+89 YSFSLAPHFTKRPR
-103 FFVEAKRPQHDIA
+103 FFVEAKRPQQDIA
-116 TPDNYFQS
+116 TPDNYFQA
-124 IRYSWSHQLP
+124 IRYSWSHHLSI
-134 LVVLTDFHSFHIID
+134 VALTDFHSFHIID
-148 SRYRPDIKTALPRK
+148 SRVPPNIKTSVLRK
-162 LAVYNYREYRD
+162 IAIYGYRDYRD
-173 PDVFA
+173 PAVFA

-185 REATLGDAIGKYAD
+185 REATLLDAIGKYAD
-199 TLEKPTAATKQM
+199 TLEKPAAPSKQL
-211 GLFAGGYQNIDD
+211 GLFAGGYQSIDD
-223 AFLGQLDQYREDLAR
+223 VFLAQLDQYREDLAR
-238 SFKRHNPELDS
+238 SFKRLNPELGS

-271 KLIEPN
+271 KLIEPE
-277 PIISQLGTKTSAW
+277 PIISRLGIKTSAW
-290 KQFVRECARLDRQ
+290 KQFVRECDRLDKQ
-303 YNGVVFKHHSI
+303 YNGVVYKHHSI
-314 LDSPTFVVDDAAFL
+314 LDSPNFNVDDAAFL

-357 FLGKVVVATAKRA
+357 FLGKVVIATAKRA
-370 TVEEKPDVRKAGGV
+370 TVEDKPDVRKAGGV

-402 KVKGK
+402 KIKGK
-407 SPEEI
+407 SPDEI

-427 LIGVYEYILNEL
+427 LIGVYEYLLTEL

-454 VVMRDGVVHLS
+454 VVMRDGIIHLS
-465 IHKKREVLIKC
+465 IHKKREVLTKC

-503 TDSAQTQQLELAAA
+503 TDSAQSQQLQLATA

-523 QNIIVGNSLISP
+523 QNIIVGNSLVSP

-599 FQGKMDI
+599 YQGKMDI
-606 WYMFACRALDILK
+606 WYLFACRALDILK

-634 TNFGAKRLRGKVTK
+634 TNFGAKRLRGKITK
-648 DARIEHLID
+648 DARIEQLID

-679 TKPVSYVFD
+679 SKPESYVFD
-688 YRVLE
+688 YRVLD

-701 AQGLLAKA
+701 AQSLLSKEPIAR
-709 DVANVTYL
+709 VTYL
-717 SPDFDRAKFGESPY
+717 SPDFNRAKFGEPPY
-731 TFSDATAETLLL
+731 TFSDAVAETLLARL
-743 KLESC
+743 KAE
-748 SNFIL
+748 SNFTL
-753 NGSSEVAQGI
+753 NSEKEAAVGIDVHQDFVNKKSLEKLGRNFTLGQGI
-763 VPNPDVVSTQALGK
+763 FNL
-777 YSDKE
+777 Y
-782 LKSGQISRSDPVFVI
+782 RSDEEILTLTVAE
-797 PKGLFDKPNRDER
+797 KR
-810 ELIKPLFA
+810 LIKPFFTTQQLGRYWGSSINSLWVIY
-818 PTDTKRYFLG
+818 TDSSFKNPAAMRPYPNIKAHLDQF
-828 KQNVSEII
+828 KKII
-836 YSCSAL
+836 TSDN
-842 SAVLPERLKQH
+842 K
-853 LLPYKRIMDERRET
+853 PYGLHRAREE
-867 KFGRLPWYCLHWPR
+867 
-881 DKSFFEGAP
+881 SFFKGEKIISA
-890 RILSVRK
+890 RK
-897 CAEPTFS
+897 CAAPTFT
-904 YTEDVA
+904 YTDGDC
-910 YVMMAF
+910 YVSQTF

-968 PSAEQQRIAK
+968 SSSEQQHIAK
-978 LVDLILQASE
+978 LVDLILQANE
-988 KLHIAVLDSERDR
+988 KLQSAVLDSERNR

-1014 EAVYTYYK
+1014 ERIYVVYK
-1022 LTDSDIDLISAQ
+1022 LDESDIDLINA
-1034 NT
+1034 

>member
-1 MIGLFM
+1 MS
-7 TVQNNLQDAHA
+7 VQNNFHDAHA
-18 AVLDLVERFEKDQN
+18 AVIDLVDRFEKN
-32 HYLSASYQEQEARK
+32 KKHYLSSSYQEQETRK

-61 HEAQTNPYE
+61 HETQTNPYE

-89 YSFSMAPHFTKRPR
+89 YSFSLAPHFNKHPR
-103 FFVEAKRPQHDIA
+103 FFVEAKRPQQDIA
-116 TPDNYFQS
+116 TSDNYFQS

-134 LVVLTDFHSFHIID
+134 LVVLTDFHTFHIID
-148 SRYRPDIKTALPRK
+148 SRYRPDIRTALPRK
-162 LAVYNYREYRD
+162 LAVYNYHDYRD

-185 REATLGDAIGKYAD
+185 REATVGNAIGKYAD
-199 TLEKPTAATKQM
+199 TLEKPTAANKQL
-211 GLFAGGYQNIDD
+211 GLFAGGFQNIDD

-238 SFKRHNPELDS
+238 SFKRHNPTLGS

-271 KLIEPN
+271 KLIEPE
-277 PIISQLGTKTSAW
+277 PIISRLGTKTSAW
-290 KQFVRECARLDRQ
+290 KQFVRECDRLDKQ
-303 YNGVVFKHHSI
+303 YNGVVYKYHAI
-314 LDSPTFVVDDAAFL
+314 LDSPSFKVDDVAFL
-328 AICDELTDPTSP
+328 SICDELTDPTSP

-357 FLGKVVVATAKRA
+357 FLGKVVVATAKQA
-370 TVEEKPDVRKAGGV
+370 KVVEKPDVRKAGGV

-402 KVKGK
+402 KITGK

-427 LIGVYEYILNEL
+427 LIGVYEYILTEL

-454 VVMRDGVVHLS
+454 IVMRDGIVHLS

-535 IDDANADDMFTIE
+535 IGAANADDMFTIE
-548 RYDALKAVDLHRTF
+548 RYDALRAVDIHRTF

-599 FQGKMDI
+599 YQGKMDI

-634 TNFGAKRLRGKVTK
+634 TNFGAKKLRSKITK

-679 TKPVSYVFD
+679 SKPLSYVFD
-688 YRVLE
+688 YRVLG

-701 AQGLLAKA
+701 AQGLLARA
-709 DVANVTYL
+709 AIPNSTYL
-717 SPDFDRAKFGESPY
+717 TPDFKRSKFGESPY
-731 TFSDATAETLLL
+731 SFSDATTEKLLI
-743 KLESC
+743 KIKAA

-753 NGSSEVAQGI
+753 DGNVEVAQGI
-763 VPNPDVVSTQALGK
+763 VPPQDFVNKKSQAALG
-777 YSDKE
+777 SNF
-782 LKSGQISRSDPVFVI
+782 SVGQGIFNLCRQEAGALTLTTSE
-797 PKGLFDKPNRDER
+797 KH
-810 ELIKPLFA
+810 LIKPFFTTKELGRYWGN
-818 PTDTKRYFLG
+818 PDNKLWVIYTDSSFKDPASMNLYPNLKAHLDQFKKVITSDNKPYGLHRAREEKFFKG
-828 KQNVSEII
+828 EKII
-836 YSCSAL
+836 SA
-842 SAVLPERLKQH
+842 
-853 LLPYKRIMDERRET
+853 
-867 KFGRLPWYCLHWPR
+867 
-881 DKSFFEGAP
+881 
-890 RILSVRK
+890 RK
-897 CAEPTFS
+897 CGQPTF
-904 YTEDVA
+904 TFTKGDC
-910 YVMMAF
+910 YVSQTF
-916 NIIKTDRINQ
+916 NVIKTSRIDQ

-932 LNSKVV
+932 MNSKVV

-968 PSAEQQRIAK
+968 PSVEQKLIAK
-978 LVDLILQASE
+978 LVDRIFQATE
-988 KLHIAVLDSERDR
+988 KLQTAVLDSERDR
-1001 YQRLIDQTDAKIQ
+1001 YQRLIDQTDDGIQ
-1014 EAVYTYYK
+1014 ERIYSIYK
-1022 LTDSDIDLISAQ
+1022 LNYSDIDQI
-1034 NT
+1034 NE